1 MINKY
6 EVLYFS
12 AESGDKEVLVSPN
25 VSLLKL
31 SNKI

>member
-12 AESGDKEVLVSPN
+12 TESGDKEVLVN
-25 VSLLKL
+25 EC
-31 SNKI
+31 NKPSDKI